1 MSEEWTEKNI
11 KRPKKR
17 KPMTEEQRQAAA
29 ERLAKARAAKGPI
42 EYKNIH
48 PAVVALPDEHPFSYM
63 KIKEWMKH
71 NRELASSLRSDIRRN
86 VNGSIAKL
94 ASVNGYLKIMSH
106 YLKHNDWTGDYYGK
120 DEHMRV
126 RWKKIAPKE
135 L

>member
-1 MSEEWTEKNI
+1 
-11 KRPKKR
+11 
-17 KPMTEEQRQAAA
+17 
-29 ERLAKARAAKGPI
+29 
-42 EYKNIH
+42 
-48 PAVVALPDEHPFSYM
+48 M

>member
-29 ERLAKARAAKGPI
+29 ERLAKARAAKGPV

-48 PAVVALPDEHPFSYM
+48 PKVVALPDEHPFSYM

-86 VNGSIAKL
+86 INGSIAKL

-106 YLKHNDWTGDYYGK
+106 YLKHNDWTGNYYGK

-126 RWKKIAPKE
+126 RWKTIAPKQQ
-135 L
+135 

>member
-86 VNGSIAKL
+86 INGSIAKL

-106 YLKHNDWTGDYYGK
+106 YLKHNDWTGNYYGK

>member
-17 KPMTEEQRQAAA
+17 KPMTKEQRQAAA
-29 ERLAKARAAKGPI
+29 ERLAKARAAKGPV

-48 PAVVALPDEHPFSYM
+48 PVVVALPDEQPFSYM

-135 L
+135 I